1 MKKLIVLISTIFI
14 CGALWAQQP
23 RNDRIAAQR
32 IAFIT
37 QRLHLS
43 PEESQQFWPIYNQYT
58 DKIQQIRNSAK
69 LEKTLD
75 EMNDAETEKFLM
87 NQIDKE
93 QRELDL
99 LKEYYQKLRKVIS
112 VKKLAYLYRA
122 EQDFKGE
129 LLNRLK
135 EMRDERKQMR
145 KGNN

>member
-37 QRLHLS
+37 QRLQLS

-58 DKIQQIRNSAK
+58 DKVQQIRNFAK
-69 LEKTLD
+69 MEKPFD
-75 EMNDAETEKFLM
+75 EMSDAETEKFLM

-99 LKEYYQKLRKVIS
+99 QKEYYQKLRKVIS
-112 VKKLAYLYRA
+112 VKKLAKLYRA

-135 EMRDERKQMR
+135 EIREERKQMR